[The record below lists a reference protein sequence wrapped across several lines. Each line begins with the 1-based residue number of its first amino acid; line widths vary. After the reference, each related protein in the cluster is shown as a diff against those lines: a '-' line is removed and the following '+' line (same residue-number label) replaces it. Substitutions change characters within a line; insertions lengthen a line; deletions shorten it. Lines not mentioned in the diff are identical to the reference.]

1 MGNKKNPVF
10 TEKAIRVTDNK
21 TGKVSYFKSLHRKT
35 ALSHATAKARE
46 EVLAELDN
54 RFTADILTVAEVLEL
69 RNVKYTD
76 LTCKETAASE
86 AAASTPT
93 GDQLDLVD
101 AIDEAEAQQDADE
114 GAGQEEQAEQAG
126 EGHGA
131 IFQ

>member
-76 LTCKETAASE
+76 LTGKEAAASE
-86 AAASTPT
+86 AAASTPN
-93 GDQLDLVD
+93 GDQLDLVG

-131 IFQ
+131 IFK

>member
-76 LTCKETAASE
+76 LTGKE

-93 GDQLDLVD
+93 GNQLDLVD
-101 AIDEAEAQQDADE
+101 AVDEAEAQQDADE
-114 GAGQEEQAEQAG
+114 GAGQEEQAEQVG

>member
-76 LTCKETAASE
+76 LTGKETAASE

-93 GDQLDLVD
+93 GDHLDLVD